1 MLYTNLKH
9 PEPDND
15 MNTATN
21 ENDMILSVRMGS
33 VVYYVSPAVRQTPQR
48 MTAKVQDEVA
58 EVK

>member
-15 MNTATN
+15 MDTSTN

-33 VVYYVSPAVRQTPQR
+33 VVYYVSRAVGQTPQR
-48 MTAKVQDEVA
+48 MTAKAQDEVA
-58 EVK
+58 AIK